1 MRGTL
6 YIRNEPVFPPPAPY
20 QPEGTPLFTFELVAT
35 LYFGVLAAVSPF
47 TGAFSRSAGVG
58 AAAAIFAGAIVALSR
73 VLGADARLWLGHLY
87 LIAGYWL
94 PALLVTRSPH
104 RFEAWLRRTESFGSF
119 RSFGSF
125 GSFGSFWEL
134 AYLCCYPV
142 VPAAFLAVY
151 LNGSTVDVDRFWT
164 SVLAAGY
171 VCYISLPWLVSRPPR
186 TLEGVLA
193 NTSRARRLN
202 LRVLDRFSHGW
213 NTFPSGHVAVA
224 FAAAL
229 SVMPSAPRAG
239 LAFLSLAVGILIGSV
254 TGRYHYTVDALTG
267 ATVGVT
273 IPLMLTRLTSIA
285 AIGGLLSVAVH
296 AQTAGDAMRGQEIYK
311 QRCAVCHADALQGL
325 VGPPL
330 AGEAFAKLW
339 GNASELQEKIQ
350 KTMPQ
355 DDPGSLTAAQASD
368 LAAFIVRTGAATAAA
383 SAPAAPV
390 ASHDTPTYPPTAN
403 LAQLM
408 RGIFFP
414 SSNLIFEVQ
423 GHDPGEK
430 KDGKPYEPSAN
441 DNFSWAQW
449 GAGIYSPWEIVDYA
463 ALSIADAA
471 PLMLVPGRRCE
482 NGRAVPSDRDDW
494 KKFTQELLDAGKAA
508 YKASQSRSQEA
519 VSEVSNQL
527 ADACLQCHQRYRD
540 KPGGTTDDPS
550 NKAARCQ

>member
-1 MRGTL
+1 
-6 YIRNEPVFPPPAPY
+6 V
-20 QPEGTPLFTFELVAT
+20 
-35 LYFGVLAAVSPF
+35 GV
-47 TGAFSRSAGVG
+47 
-58 AAAAIFAGAIVALSR
+58 AAAIFAGAIVALSR
-73 VLGADARLWLGHLY
+73 VLGADVRFWLGHLY
-87 LIAGYWL
+87 LVAGYWL

-104 RFEAWLRRTESFGSF
+104 RFEAWLLSTELAWNWSPVARTFMVRASPLA
-119 RSFGSF
+119 
-125 GSFGSFWEL
+125 EL
-134 AYLCCYPV
+134 AYLCCYPL
-142 VPAAFLAVY
+142 VPAAFLTLY
-151 LNGSTVDVDRFWT
+151 LNGSSSADMDRFWT

-171 VCYISLPWLVSRPPR
+171 ASYISLPWLVSRPPR
-186 TLEGVLA
+186 TLDSASV
-193 NTSRARRLN
+193 NPSRVRRLN
-202 LRVLDRFSHGW
+202 LRVLDRLSHGW

-239 LAFLSLAVGILIGSV
+239 IGFLALAVGILTGSV
-254 TGRYHYTVDALTG
+254 TGRYHYTVDALAG
-267 ATVGVT
+267 AIVGVT
-273 IPLMLTRLTSIA
+273 IPLMLTRLTSIVA
-285 AIGGLLSVAVH
+285 LGGLLSVAVH
-296 AQTAGDAMRGQEIYK
+296 AQSAGDGSRGQEIFK
-311 QRCAVCHADALQGL
+311 ERCAVCHGDALQGL

-330 AGEAFAKLW
+330 TGEAFARSW
-339 GNASELQEKIQ
+339 SNASDLQDKIQ

-355 DDPGSLTAAQASD
+355 DDPGSLTVAQASD
-368 LAAFIVRTGAATAAA
+368 LVAFIVRARGAA
-383 SAPAAPV
+383 SATPTPAALV
-390 ASHDTPTYPPTAN
+390 ASHDTPTFPPAAN

-471 PLMLVPGRRCE
+471 PLLLAPNRRCE
-482 NGRAVPSDRDDW
+482 NGRPVPVDRDDW
-494 KKFTQELLDAGKAA
+494 KKFTEQLIQVGKAA

-519 VSEVSNQL
+519 VSDISNDL

-540 KPGGTTDDPS
+540 KPGGTTADPS